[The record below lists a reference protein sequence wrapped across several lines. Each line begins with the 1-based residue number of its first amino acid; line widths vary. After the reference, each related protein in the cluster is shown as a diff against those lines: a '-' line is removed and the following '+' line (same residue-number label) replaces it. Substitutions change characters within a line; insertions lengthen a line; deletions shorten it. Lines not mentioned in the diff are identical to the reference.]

1 MARVT
6 VEDCLDHVDNR
17 FELVLVASK
26 RARQLARQGIEPTVV
41 ALREIAVGH
50 VNKDIL
56 KQREQDYQTSS
67 LDMAL
72 SASSL
77 NLDGFSFQ

>member
-1 MARVT
+1 M
-6 VEDCLDHVDNR
+6 
-17 FELVLVASK
+17 ASK
-26 RARQLARQGIEPTVV
+26 RARLLARQGIAPTGAWDNDKPTVV
-41 ALREIAVGH
+41 ALRGIAVGH

-56 KQREQDYQTSS
+56 KQREQDYQTTS